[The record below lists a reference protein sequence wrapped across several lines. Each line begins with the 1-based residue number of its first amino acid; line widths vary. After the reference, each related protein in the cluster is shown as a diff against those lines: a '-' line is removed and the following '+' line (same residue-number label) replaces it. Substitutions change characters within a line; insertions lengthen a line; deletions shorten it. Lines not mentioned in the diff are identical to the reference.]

1 MAIKSNNYFRV
12 VGGKELGIGDG
23 VLVSGS
29 QGEKI
34 EKKKRYSK
42 RGKDHEPGTLFD
54 CHRTDKRYEET
65 GSGQWK
71 RCATFFFPTISNFTY
86 GTIHSASYHPLFRLV
101 P

>member
-34 EKKKRYSK
+34 EKKKKDTPRGEKIMNLELFLIVIKLIRDMK
-42 RGKDHEPGTLFD
+42 RQGVD
-54 CHRTDKRYEET
+54 
-65 GSGQWK
+65 SGNVVLH
-71 RCATFFFPTISNFTY
+71 FFFPQ
-86 GTIHSASYHPLFRLV
+86 
-101 P
+101 